1 MKKILIVLLSAIIS
15 FSMLGS
21 ALADEAKKSKCL
33 EAIEFLTGFIWGG
46 KLQAQKNY
54 RQVPFIAAFD
64 FNLKPLTEKIKFNP
78 RSLLQ
83 FQIEPSVSYITS
95 PHSNVE
101 LGTMFF
107 FKAGILPQ
115 TSKFQPYV
123 KAGVGMLY
131 MTLHTRE
138 QSTQF
143 NFQEQGGVG
152 FHYFFRKN
160 LAFTLEGRFRHLS
173 NAGIGSRNHGINT
186 IHALA
191 GLTYQF

>member
-1 MKKILIVLLSAIIS
+1 MNKVLIILLTLTLTFSLLANVSA
-15 FSMLGS
+15 
-21 ALADEAKKSKCL
+21 EETKKSKCL
-33 EAIEFLTGFIWGG
+33 EAIEFLTGFVWGG
-46 KLQAQKNY
+46 KLQAQKDY
-54 RQVPFIAAFD
+54 RRIPFLVAFD

-83 FQIEPSVSYITS
+83 FQIEPSISYITS
-95 PHSNVE
+95 PHSNFE

-107 FKAGILPQ
+107 FKMGLLPQ

-143 NFQEQGGVG
+143 NFQEQGGAG
-152 FHYFFRKN
+152 FHYFFKNN
-160 LAFTLEGRFRHLS
+160 LAFTLEGRFGHLS
-173 NAGIGSRNHGINT
+173 NAGMGKRNHGINT
-186 IHALA
+186 YNALA
-191 GLTYQF
+191 GVTYQF